1 MSPEPVIVPTRKWI
15 RVPCD
20 VLADQRLAECSG
32 FARILFAALWPGA
45 VADPRQTIGK
55 VATPCAI
62 GWLMSASGEPA
73 TFARL
78 STRTGI
84 GPAAIEECFIEL
96 QASRKLVRSDSGAW
110 GLVGWGARSP
120 EAQRQQKYRTAAK
133 AAAKP
138 AKRRGRA
145 AA

>member
-1 MSPEPVIVPTRKWI
+1 M
-15 RVPCD
+15 PCD

-32 FARILFAALWPGA
+32 LARILFAALWPGA
-45 VADPRQTIGK
+45 VADMSQTIGK
-55 VATPCAI
+55 AAAPRAV

-78 STRTGI
+78 STRTGVRMSS
-84 GPAAIEECFIEL
+84 IESCFTEL
-96 QASRKLVRSDSGAW
+96 QASRALVLSDAGAW

-120 EAQRQQKYRTAAK
+120 EAQRAAKHRAAK
-133 AAAKP
+133 AATKP